1 MNRIEN
7 KEKINKI
14 TMKPFA
20 TCLCHIGQ
28 DWYLNKFEI
37 EFYPNNYYPDYMEVD
52 KWINENIE
60 GKELNIEQAVDLIYW
75 HLMKYEPYDV
85 FVKSIVEDCKTHFNV
100 IVEK

>member
-1 MNRIEN
+1 MTRIEN

-14 TMKPFA
+14 IMKPYA

-37 EFYPNNYYPDYMEVD
+37 EFIPENYYPDYMEVE

-60 GKELNIEQAVDLIYW
+60 GKELNIEQAVDMIYS
-75 HLMKYEPYDV
+75 HLMRYEPFDITV
-85 FVKSIVEDCKTHFNV
+85 RSVVKDCKTHFNV